1 MSRTLKRP
9 MFRDGGRANSRGT
22 GIMTGIED
30 REPHAESNPQG
41 VGYSQSPFK
50 KFVVDPAKTMISP
63 FVNVGADIGNLGQM
77 FFGREP
83 TFKYL
88 NPFAEGS
95 GLGAELQPASQFYAS
110 SGTTP
115 SIVPEAGASE
125 MDSTTTTET
134 TKKDDTSET
143 TNLAK
148 QMEKGAKKQFKDPD
162 EISLDDLDDID
173 SFEEEVKRK
182 AETYKKLLGA
192 DDAAKQNFF
201 RAATAGGL
209 EALTSGDTA
218 EGVKEFNKQLEG
230 ADDLSKKATSLA
242 IEETIKKDLI
252 KQPDKIREIEFLTK
266 SGIPQER
273 ALAIVYGDDNKLL
286 PGYSYEREIADLRN
300 EFIDDGNTHQKQYPT
315 GYAQGEI
322 LLREG
327 INSVKYNYNADAM
340 SYQAS
345 KEQITNMK
353 AGDILFDPVNFEYFA
368 VSPSGSRINTPSKD
382 KALAHAKGS

>member
-9 MFRDGGRANSRGT
+9 MFRDGGRANSKGT
-22 GIMTGIED
+22 GIMSGIEE
-30 REPHAESNPQG
+30 REGFKEGG
-41 VGYSQSPFK
+41 VGLAQSPFK
-50 KFVVDPAKTMISP
+50 KFVVDPALTVASP
-63 FVNVGADIGNLGQM
+63 FVNVGADLGNLTKM
-77 FFGREP
+77 FFGGEP
-83 TFKYL
+83 TFQYL

-95 GLGAELQPASQFYAS
+95 GLGVKAQPASEFYGGS
-110 SGTTP
+110 KTP
-115 SIVPEAGASE
+115 SIIPEAGASE

-148 QMEKGAKKQFKDPD
+148 QMEKGAERQFDDPN
-162 EISLDDLDDID
+162 EIKLDDID

-182 AETYKKLLGA
+182 ADTYKKLLGA
-192 DDAAKQNFF
+192 EDAAKQNFF
-201 RAATAGGL
+201 KALTAGGL
-209 EALTSGDTA
+209 EALSSGDTA
-218 EGVKEFNKQLEG
+218 EGVKQFSEKLEG
-230 ADDLSKKATSLA
+230 ADDLSRKATSLA

-252 KQPDKIREIEFLTK
+252 KQPDKVKEVEFLTN
-266 SGIPQER
+266 SGISQER

-300 EFIDDGNTHQKQYPT
+300 QFIDDGNTHQKNFPS

-327 INSVKYNYNADAM
+327 INSIKYNYNAKEM
-340 SYQAS
+340 KYEAS
-345 KEQITNMK
+345 GEQIGKMK
-353 AGDILFDPVNFEYFA
+353 PGDILFDPVNFEYLA
-368 VSPSGSRINTPSKD
+368 VDPSGNKINTISKD

>member
-9 MFRDGGRANSRGT
+9 MFRDGGRANSKGT

-30 REPHAESNPQG
+30 REPYQEGGG
-41 VGYSQSPFK
+41 VGYAQSPFK
-50 KFVVDPAKTMISP
+50 KFVVDPAKTMVSP
-63 FVNVGADIGNLGQM
+63 FVNVGADVGNLTKM
-77 FFGREP
+77 FFGGEP

-95 GLGAELQPASQFYAS
+95 GFGAELQPASQFYAS
-110 SGTTP
+110 SGATTP

-192 DDAAKQNFF
+192 DDAAKQNLF
-201 RAATAGGL
+201 RAITAGGL
-209 EALTSGDTA
+209 EALSSGDTA

-230 ADDLSKKATSLA
+230 ADDLSRKATSLA
-242 IEETIKKDLI
+242 IEETIKRDLI

-345 KEQITNMK
+345 KEQIEKMK

-368 VSPSGSRINTPSKD
+368 VSPSGTRINTPSKD

>member
-9 MFRDGGRANSRGT
+9 MFRGGGKVNSVGT
-22 GIMTGIED
+22 GITSGLVD
-30 REPHAESNPQG
+30 RERHAESNPEG
-41 VGYSQSPFK
+41 VGYSQSPYYK
-50 KFVVDPAKTMISP
+50 YLVKPSQRITQTALSP
-63 FVNVGADIGNLGQM
+63 FSNVGADLVNLTNKFLGGTGEVLKYYDPISGTMQT
-77 FFGREP
+77 RED
-83 TFKYL
+83 
-88 NPFAEGS
+88 
-95 GLGAELQPASQFYAS
+95 FYTPS
-110 SGTTP
+110 STTP
-115 SIVPEAGASE
+115 SIVSEAGASE
-125 MDSTTTTET
+125 MDSTTKTET

-148 QMEKGAKKQFKDPD
+148 QMEKGAKRQFDDPN
-162 EISLDDLDDID
+162 EIKLDDID

-182 AETYKKLLGA
+182 ADTYKKLLGA

-201 RAATAGGL
+201 KALTAGGL
-209 EALTSGDTA
+209 EALTAGDTA
-218 EGVKEFNKQLEG
+218 EGVKQFSEKLEG
-230 ADDLSKKATSLA
+230 ADDLSRKATSLA

-252 KQPDKIREIEFLTK
+252 KQPDKIREIEFLK
-266 SGIPQER
+266 NSGIPQER

-327 INSVKYNYNADAM
+327 VNSIKYIYNADAM

-345 KEQITNMK
+345 EEQIKKMK

-382 KALAHAKGS
+382 KALAHAKGN

>member
-9 MFRDGGRANSRGT
+9 MFRDGGRANSKGT

-30 REPHAESNPQG
+30 REPYQEGGG
-41 VGYSQSPFK
+41 VGYAQSPFK
-50 KFVVDPAKTMISP
+50 KFVVDPALNIASP
-63 FVNVGADIGNLGQM
+63 FVNVAADVGNAAQL
-77 FFGREP
+77 FFGKAP
-83 TFKYL
+83 TFKYFD
-88 NPFAEGS
+88 PFAKGS
-95 GLGAELQPASQFYAS
+95 GLGVGVESFDDFKYGGDL
-110 SGTTP
+110 P

-192 DDAAKQNFF
+192 DDAAKQNLF
-201 RAATAGGL
+201 RAITAGGL
-209 EALTSGDTA
+209 EALSSGDTA
-218 EGVKEFNKQLEG
+218 EGLKEFNKQLEG
-230 ADDLSKKATSLA
+230 ADDLSRKATSLA

>member
-9 MFRDGGRANSRGT
+9 MFRDGGRANSKGT
-22 GIMTGIED
+22 GIMSGIEE
-30 REPHAESNPQG
+30 REGFQKGG
-41 VGYSQSPFK
+41 VGLAQSPFK
-50 KFVVDPAKTMISP
+50 KFVVDPALTVASP
-63 FVNVGADIGNLGQM
+63 FVNVGADLGNLTKM
-77 FFGREP
+77 FFGGEP
-83 TFKYL
+83 TFQYL

-95 GLGAELQPASQFYAS
+95 GLGVKAQPASEFYGGS
-110 SGTTP
+110 KTP
-115 SIVPEAGASE
+115 SIIPEAGASE

-148 QMEKGAKKQFKDPD
+148 QMEKGAKRQFDDPN
-162 EISLDDLDDID
+162 EIKLDDID

-182 AETYKKLLGA
+182 ADTYKRLLGA
-192 DDAAKQNFF
+192 EDAAKQNFF
-201 RAATAGGL
+201 EAVTAGGL

-218 EGVKEFNKQLEG
+218 EGVKKFSEKLEG
-230 ADDLSKKATSLA
+230 ADDLSRKATSLA

-252 KQPDKIREIEFLTK
+252 KQPDKIREVEFLTN
-266 SGIPQER
+266 SGISQER

-300 EFIDDGNTHQKQYPT
+300 QFIDDGNTHQKNFPS

-327 INSVKYNYNADAM
+327 INSVKYNYNAKEM
-340 SYQAS
+340 KYEAS
-345 KEQITNMK
+345 GEQIGKMK
-353 AGDILFDPVNFEYFA
+353 PGDILFDPVNFEYLA
-368 VSPSGSRINTPSKD
+368 VDPSGNKINTISKD

>member
-9 MFRDGGRANSRGT
+9 MFRDGGRANSKGT
-22 GIMTGIED
+22 GIMSGIED

-115 SIVPEAGASE
+115 SIVPKAGASE
-125 MDSTTTTET
+125 MDSTTTTDT
-134 TKKDDTSET
+134 TKKDDTSKT
-143 TNLAK
+143 TDLAK
-148 QMEKGAKKQFKDPD
+148 QMEKGAKRQFDDPN
-162 EISLDDLDDID
+162 EIKLDDID

-182 AETYKKLLGA
+182 ADTYKKLLGA

-201 RAATAGGL
+201 RAVTAGGL

-230 ADDLSKKATSLA
+230 ADNLSRKATSLA

-252 KQPDKIREIEFLTK
+252 KQPDKIREVEFLTN
-266 SGIPQER
+266 SGISQER
-273 ALAIVYGDDNKLL
+273 ALAIVYGDNNKLL

-300 EFIDDGNTHQKQYPT
+300 QFIDDGNTHQKNFPS

-327 INSVKYNYNADAM
+327 INSIKYNYNAKEM
-340 SYQAS
+340 KYEAS
-345 KEQITNMK
+345 GEQIGKMK
-353 AGDILFDPVNFEYFA
+353 PGDILFDPVNFEYLA
-368 VSPSGSRINTPSKD
+368 VDPSGNKINTISKD

>member
-9 MFRDGGRANSRGT
+9 MFRDGGRANSKGT
-22 GIMTGIED
+22 GIMSGIEE
-30 REPHAESNPQG
+30 REGFQQGG
-41 VGYSQSPFK
+41 VGLAQSPFK
-50 KFVVDPAKTMISP
+50 KFVVDPALTVASP
-63 FVNVGADIGNLGQM
+63 FVNVGADLGNLTKM
-77 FFGREP
+77 FFGGEP
-83 TFKYL
+83 TFQYL

-95 GLGAELQPASQFYAS
+95 GFGVKAQPASEFYGGS
-110 SGTTP
+110 KTP
-115 SIVPEAGASE
+115 SIIPEAGASE

-148 QMEKGAKKQFKDPD
+148 QMEKGAKRQFDDPN
-162 EISLDDLDDID
+162 EIKLDDID

-182 AETYKKLLGA
+182 ADTYKKLLGA
-192 DDAAKQNFF
+192 EDAAKQNFF
-201 RAATAGGL
+201 KALTAGGL
-209 EALTSGDTA
+209 EALSSGDTA
-218 EGVKEFNKQLEG
+218 EGVKQFSEKLEG
-230 ADDLSKKATSLA
+230 ADDLSRKATSLA

-252 KQPDKIREIEFLTK
+252 KQPDKVKEVEFLTN
-266 SGIPQER
+266 SGISQER

-300 EFIDDGNTHQKQYPT
+300 QFIDDGNTHQKNFPS

-327 INSVKYNYNADAM
+327 INSIKYNYNAKEM
-340 SYQAS
+340 KYEAS
-345 KEQITNMK
+345 GEQIGKMK
-353 AGDILFDPVNFEYFA
+353 PGDILFDPVNFEYLA
-368 VSPSGSRINTPSKD
+368 VDPSGNKINTISKD

>member
-9 MFRDGGRANSRGT
+9 MFRDGGRANSKGT
-22 GIMTGIED
+22 GIMSGIED

-115 SIVPEAGASE
+115 SIVPKAGASE
-125 MDSTTTTET
+125 MDSTTTTDT
-134 TKKDDTSET
+134 TKKDDTSKT
-143 TNLAK
+143 TDLAK
-148 QMEKGAKKQFKDPD
+148 QMEKGAKRQFDDPN
-162 EISLDDLDDID
+162 EIKLDDID

-230 ADDLSKKATSLA
+230 ADDLRKKTTSLA
-242 IEETIKKDLI
+242 IEETIKK
-252 KQPDKIREIEFLTK
+252 RF
-266 SGIPQER
+266 
-273 ALAIVYGDDNKLL
+273 NKTT
-286 PGYSYEREIADLRN
+286 R
-300 EFIDDGNTHQKQYPT
+300 
-315 GYAQGEI
+315 
-322 LLREG
+322 
-327 INSVKYNYNADAM
+327 
-340 SYQAS
+340 
-345 KEQITNMK
+345 
-353 AGDILFDPVNFEYFA
+353 
-368 VSPSGSRINTPSKD
+368 
-382 KALAHAKGS
+382 

>member
-1 MSRTLKRP
+1 MSRILKRP
-9 MFRDGGRANSRGT
+9 MFRDGGRANSKGT
-22 GIMTGIED
+22 GIMSGIEE
-30 REPHAESNPQG
+30 REGFQKGG
-41 VGYSQSPFK
+41 VGLAQSPFK
-50 KFVVDPAKTMISP
+50 KFVVDPALTMASP
-63 FVNVGADIGNLGQM
+63 FVNVGADLGNLTKM
-77 FFGREP
+77 FFGGEP
-83 TFKYL
+83 TFQYL

-95 GLGAELQPASQFYAS
+95 GLGVKAQPASEFYGGS
-110 SGTTP
+110 KTP
-115 SIVPEAGASE
+115 SIIPEAGASE

-148 QMEKGAKKQFKDPD
+148 QMEKGAKRQFDDPN
-162 EISLDDLDDID
+162 EIKLDDID

-182 AETYKKLLGA
+182 ADTYKRLLGA
-192 DDAAKQNFF
+192 EDAAKQNFF
-201 RAATAGGL
+201 EAVTAGGL

-218 EGVKEFNKQLEG
+218 EGVKKFSEKLEG
-230 ADDLSKKATSLA
+230 ADDLSRKATSLA

-252 KQPDKIREIEFLTK
+252 KQPDKIKEVEFLTN
-266 SGIPQER
+266 SGISQER

-300 EFIDDGNTHQKQYPT
+300 QFIDDGNTHQKNFPS

-327 INSVKYNYNADAM
+327 INSVKYNYNAKEM
-340 SYQAS
+340 KYEAS
-345 KEQITNMK
+345 GEQIGKMK
-353 AGDILFDPVNFEYFA
+353 PGDILFDPVNFEYLA
-368 VSPSGSRINTPSKD
+368 VDPSGNKINTISKD

>member
-9 MFRDGGRANSRGT
+9 MFRDGGRANSKGT

-30 REPHAESNPQG
+30 REPYQEGGG
-41 VGYSQSPFK
+41 VGYAQSPFK
-50 KFVVDPAKTMISP
+50 KFVVDPALNIAAP
-63 FVNVGADIGNLGQM
+63 FRNVYADVGNAAQL
-77 FFGREP
+77 FFGKAP
-83 TFKYL
+83 TFKYFD
-88 NPFAEGS
+88 PFAKGS
-95 GLGAELQPASQFYAS
+95 GLGVGVESFDDFKYGGDL
-110 SGTTP
+110 P

-148 QMEKGAKKQFKDPD
+148 QMEKGAKRQFDDPN
-162 EISLDDLDDID
+162 EIKLDDID

-182 AETYKKLLGA
+182 ADTYKKLLGA

-201 RAATAGGL
+201 RAITAGGL

-230 ADDLSKKATSLA
+230 ADNLSRKATSLA

-252 KQPDKIREIEFLTK
+252 KQPDKIREIEFLTN
-266 SGIPQER
+266 SGISQER

-300 EFIDDGNTHQKQYPT
+300 QFIDDGNTHQKNFPS

-327 INSVKYNYNADAM
+327 INSIKYNYNAKEM
-340 SYQAS
+340 KYEAS
-345 KEQITNMK
+345 GEQIGKMK
-353 AGDILFDPVNFEYFA
+353 PGDILFDPVNFEYLA
-368 VSPSGSRINTPSKD
+368 VDPSGNKINTISKD

>member
-9 MFRDGGRANSRGT
+9 MFRDGGRANSKGT
-22 GIMTGIED
+22 GIMSGIEE
-30 REPHAESNPQG
+30 REGFQKGG
-41 VGYSQSPFK
+41 VGLGQSPFK
-50 KFVVDPAKTMISP
+50 KFVVDPALTVASP
-63 FVNVGADIGNLGQM
+63 FVNVGADLGNLTKM
-77 FFGREP
+77 FFGGEP
-83 TFKYL
+83 TFQYL

-95 GLGAELQPASQFYAS
+95 GLGVKAQPASEFYGGS
-110 SGTTP
+110 KTP
-115 SIVPEAGASE
+115 SIIPEAGASE
-125 MDSTTTTET
+125 IDNTTTTET

-148 QMEKGAKKQFKDPD
+148 QMEKGAKRQFDDPN
-162 EISLDDLDDID
+162 EIKLDDID

-182 AETYKKLLGA
+182 ADTYKRLLGA
-192 DDAAKQNFF
+192 EDAAKQNFF
-201 RAATAGGL
+201 EAITAGGL

-218 EGVKEFNKQLEG
+218 EGVKKFSEKLEG
-230 ADDLSKKATSLA
+230 ADDLSRKATSLA

-252 KQPDKIREIEFLTK
+252 KQPDKIREVEFLTN
-266 SGIPQER
+266 SGISQER

-300 EFIDDGNTHQKQYPT
+300 QFIDDGNTHQKNFPS

-327 INSVKYNYNADAM
+327 INSVKYNYNAKEM
-340 SYQAS
+340 KYEAS
-345 KEQITNMK
+345 GEQIGKMK
-353 AGDILFDPVNFEYFA
+353 PGDILFDPVNFEYLA
-368 VSPSGSRINTPSKD
+368 VDPSGNKINTISKD

>member
-9 MFRDGGRANSRGT
+9 MFRDGGRANSKGT
-22 GIMTGIED
+22 GIMSGIEE
-30 REPHAESNPQG
+30 REGFQKGG
-41 VGYSQSPFK
+41 VGLAQSPFK
-50 KFVVDPAKTMISP
+50 KFVVDPALTVASP
-63 FVNVGADIGNLGQM
+63 FVNVGADLGNLTKM
-77 FFGREP
+77 FFGGEP
-83 TFKYL
+83 TFQYL

-95 GLGAELQPASQFYAS
+95 GLGVKAQPASEFYGGS
-110 SGTTP
+110 KTP
-115 SIVPEAGASE
+115 SIIPEAGASE

-148 QMEKGAKKQFKDPD
+148 QMEKGAKRQFDDPN
-162 EISLDDLDDID
+162 EIKLDDID

-182 AETYKKLLGA
+182 ADTYKRLLGA
-192 DDAAKQNFF
+192 EDAAKQNFF
-201 RAATAGGL
+201 EAVTAGGL

-218 EGVKEFNKQLEG
+218 EGVKKFSEKLEG
-230 ADDLSKKATSLA
+230 ADDLSRKATSLA

-252 KQPDKIREIEFLTK
+252 KQPDKIKEVEFLTN
-266 SGIPQER
+266 SGISQER

-300 EFIDDGNTHQKQYPT
+300 RFLADGNTHQKDFPS

-327 INSVKYNYNADAM
+327 INSIKYNYNAKEM
-340 SYQAS
+340 KYEAS
-345 KEQITNMK
+345 GEQIGKMK
-353 AGDILFDPVNFEYFA
+353 PGDILFDPVNFEYLA
-368 VSPSGSRINTPSKD
+368 VDPSGNKINTISKD
-382 KALAHAKGS
+382 KALAHAKGN

>member
-1 MSRTLKRP
+1 
-9 MFRDGGRANSRGT
+9 MFRDGGRANSKGT
-22 GIMTGIED
+22 GIMSGIED

-63 FVNVGADIGNLGQM
+63 FYNVSADVGNLTKL
-77 FFGREP
+77 FFGGEP
-83 TFKYL
+83 TFPYL

-95 GLGAELQPASQFYAS
+95 GFGAELQPASQFYAS

-148 QMEKGAKKQFKDPD
+148 QMEKGAKRQFDDPN
-162 EISLDDLDDID
+162 EIKLDDID

-182 AETYKKLLGA
+182 ADTYKKLLGA

-201 RAATAGGL
+201 KALTAGGL

-218 EGVKEFNKQLEG
+218 EGVKQFSEKLEG
-230 ADDLSKKATSLA
+230 ADDLSRKATSLA

-252 KQPDKIREIEFLTK
+252 KQPDKSREIEFLTN
-266 SGIPQER
+266 SGISQER
-273 ALAIVYGDDNKLL
+273 ALSIVYGDDNKLL

-300 EFIDDGNTHQKQYPT
+300 QFIDDGNTHQKNFPS

-327 INSVKYNYNADAM
+327 INSIKYNYNAKEM
-340 SYQAS
+340 KYEAS
-345 KEQITNMK
+345 GEQIGNMK
-353 AGDILFDPVNFEYFA
+353 PGDILFDPVNFEYLA
-368 VSPSGSRINTPSKD
+368 VDPSGNKINTINKD

>member
-9 MFRDGGRANSRGT
+9 MFRDGGRANSKGT
-22 GIMTGIED
+22 GIMSGIED

-63 FVNVGADIGNLGQM
+63 FYNVSADVGNLTKL
-77 FFGREP
+77 FFGGEP
-83 TFKYL
+83 TFPYL

-95 GLGAELQPASQFYAS
+95 GFGAELQPASQFYAS

-148 QMEKGAKKQFKDPD
+148 QMEKGAKRQFDDPN
-162 EISLDDLDDID
+162 EIKLDDID

-182 AETYKKLLGA
+182 ADTYKKLLGA

-201 RAATAGGL
+201 KALTAGGL

-218 EGVKEFNKQLEG
+218 EGVKQFSEKLEG
-230 ADDLSKKATSLA
+230 ADDLSRKATSLA

-252 KQPDKIREIEFLTK
+252 KQPDKSREIEFLTN
-266 SGIPQER
+266 SGISQER
-273 ALAIVYGDDNKLL
+273 ALSIVYGDDNKLL

-300 EFIDDGNTHQKQYPT
+300 QFIDDGNTHQKNFPS

-327 INSVKYNYNADAM
+327 INSIKYNYNAKEM
-340 SYQAS
+340 KYEAS
-345 KEQITNMK
+345 GEQIGNMK
-353 AGDILFDPVNFEYFA
+353 PGDILFDPVNFEYLA
-368 VSPSGSRINTPSKD
+368 VDPSGNKINTINKD